1 MRTKYSFFALLVVC
15 ALALTGCGGGTGSTT
30 SFAVRPSA
38 VSAQATLQSVAA
50 EKHLAYGI
58 SVESM
63 KLATDSSFASA
74 VASNVGLVVPE
85 NELKWDTTEGQPG
98 VFDFSGADAILA
110 FAQQHNLVFRGHTL
124 IWHGQSPAW
133 AGADPN
139 TAQQQMV
146 NHITTEVSH
155 FAGKVQSWDVV
166 NEPLDVANGRADGLR
181 NNNWL
186 QSLGPGYID
195 LAFRTAH
202 AADPK
207 ALLVINDYGMEYS
220 DAEGE
225 KRRTAM
231 LALLTHLKQT
241 GVPIDALGLQSHL
254 DPARNGDF
262 SASKLAA
269 FLQQV
274 ASMGLKI
281 YVTELDVTDTSLPAD
296 IATRDTRIAQ
306 TYSDYLSAVL
316 SQPAVSIVVTW
327 GLSDRYTWLTTQ
339 SPRKDGLPVRPLP
352 MDSNLQSKQAYN
364 AMLGAFANAASR

>member
-1 MRTKYSFFALLVVC
+1 MRTRYFSFAVVVVC
-15 ALALTGCGGGTGSTT
+15 AILFTGCGGTSGSTDR
-30 SFAVRPSA
+30 FAIRPASI
-38 VSAQATLQSVAA
+38 SAQATLQSLAA
-50 EKHLAYGI
+50 EKHLVYGT
-58 SVESM
+58 SVES
-63 KLATDSSFASA
+63 KSLTGDSAFASQ

-85 NELKWDTTEGQPG
+85 NELKWDTTEPQPG
-98 VFDFSGADAILA
+98 NFDFSGADAILA
-110 FAQQHNLVFRGHTL
+110 FAQQHNLIFRGHTL

-133 AGADPN
+133 AGANPN
-139 TAQQQMV
+139 TAQQELV

-166 NEPLDVANGRADGLR
+166 NEPLDVLDGRADGLR
-181 NNNWL
+181 LNNWL

-220 DAEGE
+220 DSEGE

-231 LALLTHLKQT
+231 LALLTHMKQT

-254 DPARNGDF
+254 NPGRDGDF

-274 ASMGLKI
+274 ANLGLKI
-281 YVTELDVTDTSLPAD
+281 YVTELDVVDASLPAE
-296 IATRDTRIAQ
+296 IAPRDARVAQ
-306 TYSDYLSAVL
+306 TYSNYLDVVL
-316 SQPAVSIVVTW
+316 AQPAVSAVITW
-327 GLSDRYTWLTTQ
+327 GLSDRYTWLTLQT
-339 SPRKDGLPVRPLP
+339 PRKDGLPVRPLP
-352 MDSNLQSKQAYN
+352 LDSNLQSKQAYN
-364 AMLGAFANAASR
+364 AMLAAFAGAPAR